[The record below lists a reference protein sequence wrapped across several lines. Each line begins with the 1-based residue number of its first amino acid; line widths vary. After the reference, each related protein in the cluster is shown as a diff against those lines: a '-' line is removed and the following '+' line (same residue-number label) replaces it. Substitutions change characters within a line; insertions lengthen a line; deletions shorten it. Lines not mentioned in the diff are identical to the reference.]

1 MKRTVILSIILLLL
15 TSMSFAQQ
23 DVNAEKILTKMSKT
37 YKEYNS
43 FRVEFSLTVENK
55 EENINDSSIGVADIK
70 GDRYKISIMGADTY
84 FDGRTRYTYL
94 KDSEEVNISEP
105 DNDDNEIANPAKIF
119 DMYKNGFGYKLV
131 KQYKEAEINI
141 AEIELVPSHEKEYS
155 KIVLK
160 INIEKSKLIS
170 FTSFGLDGNNL
181 IIEMSKLETM
191 HDFDD
196 SHFVFDAK
204 AFPDAEIIDMR

>member
-1 MKRTVILSIILLLL
+1 
-15 TSMSFAQQ
+15 
-23 DVNAEKILTKMSKT
+23 
-37 YKEYNS
+37 
-43 FRVEFSLTVENK
+43 
-55 EENINDSSIGVADIK
+55 
-70 GDRYKISIMGADTY
+70 MGADTY